1 MRREEATQLRLS
13 EIDGDKIHL
22 EGAHTK
28 TGAPHIVPLSA
39 AAKALLDDMPMIAGS
54 DFVFTVTGHKPIAGW
69 SAAKRNLDKECGV
82 SDWRLHDLRRTV
94 ATGMQKLGVTLQVV
108 EAVLGHTSG
117 SRGGISRRVPKT

>member
-1 MRREEATQLRLS
+1 
-13 EIDGDKIHL
+13 
-22 EGAHTK
+22 
-28 TGAPHIVPLSA
+28 
-39 AAKALLDDMPMIAGS
+39 MPRIAGS

-94 ATGMQKLGVTLQVV
+94 ATGMQKLGVTQQVV

-117 SRGGISRRVPKT
+117 SRGGIVACTKDIISAPRNVTPWKHGASTLRELFSEWGFASWEVVAS